1 MIWLVHIVD
10 KITPNVSVIK
20 QVATTIN
27 KYLDLHVNSFIKVI
41 SKLNGQVLPHFW
53 AYLSLPW

>member
-1 MIWLVHIVD
+1 LVHIVV

-27 KYLDLHVNSFIKVI
+27 TYLDLHVNSFIKEI
-41 SKLNGQVLPHFW
+41 SKSNGQVLQHF
-53 AYLSLPW
+53 